1 MQQSGGNFT
10 TYLDLYL
17 DCDGTDAEKIA
28 FYDVLNDTL
37 GKADDIYMD
46 SRQLSAIDFYS
57 MYGGFLFLGMFL
69 GILFLAATA
78 LIIYYKQVSEG
89 YEDRKRF
96 EIMQQ
101 VGMSRR
107 EVRETIN
114 SQVRMVFFLPLAV
127 AALHILMAFSMIR
140 KLLLLF
146 SLTDVGLFALCTV
159 GTLLIF
165 SAIYALVYSFTAKAY
180 YKIVRST

>member
-1 MQQSGGNFT
+1 
-10 TYLDLYL
+10 
-17 DCDGTDAEKIA
+17 
-28 FYDVLNDTL
+28 
-37 GKADDIYMD
+37 
-46 SRQLSAIDFYS
+46 
-57 MYGGFLFLGMFL
+57 MFL
-69 GILFLAATA
+69 GILFLSATT

-107 EVRETIN
+107 EVRQTIN

-146 SLTDVGLFALCTV
+146 SLTDVKLFALCTV

-165 SAIYALVYSFTAKAY
+165 RDI
-180 YKIVRST
+180 

>member
-1 MQQSGGNFT
+1 MN
-10 TYLDLYL
+10 
-17 DCDGTDAEKIA
+17 
-28 FYDVLNDTL
+28 
-37 GKADDIYMD
+37 

-69 GILFLAATA
+69 GILFLSATT

-107 EVRETIN
+107 EVRQTIN

-146 SLTDVGLFALCTV
+146 SLTDVKLFALCTV

-165 SAIYALVYSFTAKAY
+165 SAIYALVYSFTAKTY